1 VGYGSYD
8 GVVDGRMRRD
18 GQWRGR
24 LLVVAVLAAVT
35 AVPGRAHDFWI
46 EPDTFRPAPEHA
58 LQVSLRVGDTFG
70 RGEPLPR
77 DLAHARRFTVAGPD
91 GERTI
96 PGRHG
101 RTPAGR
107 VRLSTAGTYVLAYGS
122 RPRTVQ
128 LDAERFEAYL
138 HDEGLERIVA
148 IRADTGESLE
158 PGREAFSRCAK
169 AIVHVGAPGAPGW
182 DRPAG
187 LSLELMP
194 ARDPSTLT
202 PGDVLTVRLLDEGRP
217 LAGAR
222 VSAVPAADPN
232 ARVQATTAGD
242 GGAGLRLDRP
252 GVWLVKSVH
261 MRRAAA
267 GVDVDWESRWAS
279 LTFEVPAAPA
289 HAP

>member
-1 VGYGSYD
+1 
-8 GVVDGRMRRD
+8 MRRD
-18 GQWRGR
+18 GQWPG
-24 LLVVAVLAAVT
+24 LLIAAVLAAAV

-46 EPDTFRPAPEHA
+46 ELDTFRPAPAHA

-70 RGEPLPR
+70 RGESLPR
-77 DLAHARRFTVAGPD
+77 DPAHALRFTAAGPG
-91 GERTI
+91 GEHTI
-96 PGRHG
+96 PGRRGH
-101 RTPAGR
+101 TPAGR

-122 RPRTVQ
+122 RARIVQ
-128 LDAERFEAYL
+128 LPAERFEAYL

-194 ARDPSTLT
+194 ARDPSTLA

-217 LAGAR
+217 LTGAR
-222 VSAVPAADPN
+222 VSAMPAADPN
-232 ARVQATTAGD
+232 ARVQATTSDD
-242 GGAGLRLDRP
+242 GRAELRLDRA
-252 GVWLVKSVH
+252 GLWLVKSVH
-261 MRRAAA
+261 MRRAATRD
-267 GVDVDWESRWAS
+267 DVDWESRWAS
-279 LTFEVPAAPA
+279 LTFEVSAPPR
-289 HAP
+289 AP